1 MDKAKGERKKN
12 LPPFGIL
19 LALKPNTAAFKMTS
33 IHKESRMDQSC
44 AEEKPTAILWKMCRR
59 SSYAL
64 DLASAKKAAFS
75 GWKKKKSFIYLVS

>member
-44 AEEKPTAILWKMCRR
+44 AEEKPTAIL
-59 SSYAL
+59 
-64 DLASAKKAAFS
+64 
-75 GWKKKKSFIYLVS
+75 